1 MKPKVKNRDMNYKS
15 VLTKVADVDEKGVV
29 KFYASVFNTPDR
41 VKDIVLPGA
50 YKKTI
55 AENFAEIQHYKNH
68 YSDEMPGV
76 ITELAEDSTGLLV
89 TSKLIMDTQIGA
101 ETYAQYKAMAEVGK
115 SMAHSIGYVPVKED
129 PNGEWNYL
137 KEIFLFEVS
146 TLTKR
151 PAHPSAIAVD
161 IKTEDEMLTEIA
173 YIEALLKSD
182 LPDVELEELEKVKS
196 HIEALILSRREST
209 QSKDEPL
216 TRQEILKI
224 LLRNG

>member
-1 MKPKVKNRDMNYKS
+1 MKPKLKHRDLNYKS
-15 VLTKVADVDEKGVV
+15 VMTQVADVDEKGVV
-29 KFYASVFNTPDR
+29 KFYASIFNTPDR
-41 VKDIVLPGA
+41 VKDIVVPGA

-55 AENFAEIQHYKNH
+55 AENFSDIQHYKNH

-76 ITELAEDSTGLLV
+76 ITELAEDATGLLV

-115 SMAHSIGYVPVKED
+115 SMGHSIGYVPVKED
-129 PNGEWNYL
+129 TNGEWNYL

-151 PAHPSAIAVD
+151 PAHPSAVTVD
-161 IKTEDEMLTEIA
+161 LKTEDEMLTEIE

-182 LPDVELEELEKVKS
+182 LPDVELEELEKIKS
-196 HIEALILSRREST
+196 HIEALILSRREAT
-209 QSKDEPL
+209 QQKDEPL